1 MVLAISSV
9 PLNVH
14 THMVR
19 SESKRNLNK
28 RWHPHRK
35 CMHDLF
41 VVWRGVATPLSP
53 IHGFKNVNLYSEF
66 ISYEVQN

>member
-1 MVLAISSV
+1 MVLAKSSV

-28 RWHPHRK
+28 RWHAYRK
-35 CMHDLF
+35 FMHDSF
-41 VVWRGVATPLSP
+41 VVWKGVATPLSP
-53 IHGFKNVNLYSEF
+53 IHGF
-66 ISYEVQN
+66 